1 MLFSETVV
9 PQRFPKKHFCHI
21 EPFSARNLG
30 FLAEF
35 LYFKNFFAVLIFG
48 VSALTTYLTTDRKIS
63 GQRIH
68 PVVCAPLCGRNG
80 VDTVRTLSCG
90 PYTVD
95 LFTVADS
102 QTVVYAVMD
111 REEAQAVW
119 PLLKEPKPA
128 LAAVSGVDWNREL
141 SPWPAPGVFR
151 GGGDF
156 GGEGPAFLD
165 ILIRQIIPLAE
176 AQLGFAPV
184 SRAVAG
190 YSLAGL
196 FALWSV
202 FQTDVFDRAVSASGS
217 LWFDGFMDYMSA
229 SAPPSGLRQVYLS
242 LGDKEKNARNQ
253 RMAAV
258 EDCTCRAAE
267 LLREWNIPVMFEMNP
282 GGHFQDIPGRI
293 ARGIDQLMESTH

>member
-1 MLFSETVV
+1 M
-9 PQRFPKKHFCHI
+9 
-21 EPFSARNLG
+21 
-30 FLAEF
+30 
-35 LYFKNFFAVLIFG
+35 
-48 VSALTTYLTTDRKIS
+48 
-63 GQRIH
+63 
-68 PVVCAPLCGRNG
+68 
-80 VDTVRTLSCG
+80 VRTLHCG

-95 LFTVADS
+95 LFPAVNS
-102 QTVVYAVMD
+102 QNVVYTVMD
-111 REEAQAVW
+111 REEARAVW

-156 GGEGPAFLD
+156 GGAGPAFLD
-165 ILIRQIIPLAE
+165 ILTGQIIPLTE

-202 FQTDVFDRAVSASGS
+202 FQTDAFDRAASVSGS
-217 LWFDGFMDYMSA
+217 LWFDGFMDYVKS

-258 EDCTCRAAE
+258 EDCTRRTAE
-267 LLREWNIPVMFEMNP
+267 LLRKWDIPVMFEMNP
-282 GGHFQDIPGRI
+282 GGHFQDISDRI
-293 ARGIDQLMESTH
+293 ARGISQLMGSAH